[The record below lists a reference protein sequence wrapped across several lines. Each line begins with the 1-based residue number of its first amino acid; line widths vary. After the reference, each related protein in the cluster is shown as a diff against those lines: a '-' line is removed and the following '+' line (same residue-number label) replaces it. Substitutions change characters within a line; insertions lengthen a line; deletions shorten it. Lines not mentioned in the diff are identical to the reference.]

1 MSETE
6 WLGKLPGDIAPRET
20 ADYQVEQEI
29 ELVTTTGKPVID
41 TETRFMNGD
50 IEECWL
56 TTRQPIHDAAGQVSH
71 VLTVARDVTAVKH
84 AEIDLLAA
92 KEQAEYANRTKT
104 EFLANMS
111 HELRTPLNAI
121 IGFSDMMASEIFGP
135 IEVPQYRENVGT
147 ISESGNHLL
156 KLINDILD
164 ISKIEASS
172 VVLNDDDVNLRTVI
186 NAAIAYVTPRAHSG
200 ELVIKHDVARDLPL
214 LQADESKVKQM
225 LLNLLSNAV
234 KVTPQRGSVRVRARR
249 HGDGG
254 VEISVD
260 DSGIGIA
267 EEDFAA
273 VFELFRQVE
282 SSL

>member
-1 MSETE
+1 MTSPRDAGDTGWRFTEHDGRSDSDQGILPDSLNITDAAGRYVLINRQLADYYGISETE

-20 ADYQVEQEI
+20 ADYQVEREI
-29 ELVTTTGKPVID
+29 EFVTTTGKPVID

-50 IEECWL
+50 IEEYWL
-56 TTRQPIHDAAGQVSH
+56 TNRQPIHDAASQVSH

-104 EFLANMS
+104 EFLTNMS

-164 ISKIEASS
+164 ISKNEASS
-172 VVLNDDDVNLRTVI
+172 VVLNDDDVYLCTVI
-186 NAAIAYVTPRAHSG
+186 NAAIA
-200 ELVIKHDVARDLPL
+200 
-214 LQADESKVKQM
+214 
-225 LLNLLSNAV
+225 
-234 KVTPQRGSVRVRARR
+234 
-249 HGDGG
+249 
-254 VEISVD
+254 
-260 DSGIGIA
+260 
-267 EEDFAA
+267 
-273 VFELFRQVE
+273 
-282 SSL
+282 